1 MDRVSLGNAIAGRL
15 QSKIATVQAEFDQPG
30 QVPTSILDNVLEP
43 STCSAIHA
51 AFPDPATMMERRTI
65 RERKYVAA
73 QMDRYDPLLEEAV
86 YAFQQPRVVEAL
98 SQITGISDLVP
109 DERLYAGGVS
119 LMGRDNFLN
128 PHIDNSHNDDRT
140 GYRVLNLLYYV
151 TPDWEESY
159 GGSLQLWD
167 RGLRQPSRTIESRFN
182 RLVVMGTT
190 PRSWHSVTPIVHEG
204 SRCCV
209 SNYYFAPRP
218 LASGTGYAGQEYFH
232 VTKFRGFPEERL
244 KDVVLRGDATLRTAV
259 RKVRRQGLVA
269 TRHIYRNQ

>member
-1 MDRVSLGNAIAGRL
+1 
-15 QSKIATVQAEFDQPG
+15 
-30 QVPTSILDNVLEP
+30 
-43 STCSAIHA
+43 
-51 AFPDPATMMERRTI
+51 
-65 RERKYVAA
+65 
-73 QMDRYDPLLEEAV
+73 
-86 YAFQQPRVVEAL
+86 
-98 SQITGISDLVP
+98 
-109 DERLYAGGVS
+109 
-119 LMGRDNFLN
+119 MGRDNFLN

-190 PRSWHSVTPIVHEG
+190 PTSWHSVTPIVHEG

-218 LASGTGYAGQEYFH
+218 LASATGYAGQEYFH